1 AKVMVRSLTML
12 ALCQVGALS
21 LWFSAAAI
29 VPSLAAEFAI
39 QPEQL
44 AGLTTATQ
52 LGFVL
57 GALASAAIGLPD
69 RYDPRTV
76 FAVSALVAAF
86 ANTALLLAPPD
97 SIAAITS
104 RAVIGAALAGCYPPG
119 MKIAVGW
126 SIARRSLIV
135 SLLVAAL
142 TMGTAA
148 PHLLALIGGADW
160 RPVVIATS
168 VVGALSALGI
178 FAVSLG
184 PHHKTADRFNPGAIV
199 YAWRNRAIRTAY
211 FGYFGHMWELY
222 GYWAWVATFAA
233 IAATNAGHSDPVR
246 FGSLIAFA
254 AITLGALACI
264 PVGWLAVSRGKA
276 PVARAVLLASGSSA
290 ILAALTFSAPLP
302 IFAAILIVW
311 GIAVIPDSAQFSAL
325 VADAAPP
332 DMAGSLL
339 TLQNAIG
346 FALSAVTVQLVP
358 EVAAHAGWPMA
369 MAILAIG
376 PAAGALLVER
386 SIARPPKRPLLPRSP
401 RP

>member
-1 AKVMVRSLTML
+1 
-12 ALCQVGALS
+12 
-21 LWFSAAAI
+21 AAI
-29 VPSLAAEFAI
+29 VPSLAADFAI
-39 QPEQL
+39 PPDQL

-76 FAVSALVAAF
+76 FAMSALVAAV

-97 SIAAITS
+97 SVAAITS

-126 SIARRSLIV
+126 SIAHRSLIV

-168 VVGALSALGI
+168 LVGALSALGI

-184 PHHKTADRFNPGAIV
+184 PHHKSADRFNPGAIL
-199 YAWRNRAIRTAY
+199 YAWRNRAVRAAY
-211 FGYFGHMWELY
+211 VGYFGHMWELY

-233 IAATNAGHSDPVR
+233 IAATNAGHADPVR
-246 FGSLIAFA
+246 FGSLIAFI

-264 PVGWLAVSRGKA
+264 PAGWLAVSRGKA

-290 ILAALTFSAPLP
+290 ILAGLTFSAPLAV
-302 IFAAILIVW
+302 FAAVLILW

-332 DMAGSLL
+332 EMAGSLL

-346 FALSAVTVQLVP
+346 FAVSAVTVQLVP
-358 EVAAHAGWPMA
+358 HIAAHAGWPVA

-376 PAAGALLVER
+376 PAAGALLVGG
-386 SIARPPKRPLLPRSP
+386 STARPS
-401 RP
+401 